1 MRYSTSLSHDPALR
15 QRHQQKRGAAFA
27 ILTSGLLIAVCGFST
42 SAAFAQEKKGGGGGG
57 RGGEERPAFNGGKIP
72 TKGPAPVHSAPAAH
86 NAPARNEPARS
97 EPARGAAPVQRTPA
111 PSEVQH
117 FNEKP
122 GHPDA
127 PHVDKGNKWVGHN
140 TGPNDPRYHVDQPWA
155 HGHFTLGFG
164 PSHVWHLNGG
174 GPSRFWFN
182 GNYFDVAAADIAYCS
197 GWLWDSD
204 QIVIYE
210 DPDHP
215 GYYLAYNVRLGTY
228 VHIEYLG
235 NS

>member
-1 MRYSTSLSHDPALR
+1 MMVRDMRYSTSLSHAPVPR
-15 QRHQQKRGAAFA
+15 KRGAALAIFA
-27 ILTSGLLIAVCGFST
+27 SGLLVIFCGFSIST
-42 SAAFAQEKKGGGGGG
+42 AFAQPPKKGGGGG
-57 RGGEERPAFNGGKIP
+57 ERPAFNGGKIP

-86 NAPARNEPARS
+86 AAPARNEPARNQPARN
-97 EPARGAAPVQRTPA
+97 EPARGAAPAQHA
-111 PSEVQH
+111 PEPQQH
-117 FNEKP
+117 FSEKA
-122 GHPDA
+122 GHPDV

-140 TGPNDPRYHVDQPWA
+140 TGPNDARYHMDRPWE
-155 HGHFTLGFG
+155 HGRFTLGFG
-164 PSHVWHLNGG
+164 PTHVWHLGGG

-182 GNYFDVAAADIAYCS
+182 GNYFAVAAADLAYAS
-197 GWLWDSD
+197 GWLWDTD

-228 VHIEYLG
+228 VHVEFLG